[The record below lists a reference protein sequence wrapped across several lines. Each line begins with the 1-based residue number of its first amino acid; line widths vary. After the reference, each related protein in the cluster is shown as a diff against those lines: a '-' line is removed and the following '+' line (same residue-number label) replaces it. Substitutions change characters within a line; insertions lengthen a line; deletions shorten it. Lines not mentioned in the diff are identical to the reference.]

1 MNLVDELSRL
11 PAQPVA
17 ALQLLRLLND
27 PDGSAAEMAAVI
39 DLDPSLSAR
48 VLQLAN
54 ARHRVD
60 GGTVTSATRAVV
72 LLGVPTVKGVAA
84 AAAGRLLGDESDLGP
99 RDYWAHSVTTAT
111 VASVL
116 ARRVGAN
123 PSDAFTAGLLHDVGL
138 ALMHRADPRAYEEVV
153 GGHLGPEAERA
164 AFGMSHAEAG
174 ATALRAWHL
183 PEPLVRAVADHHRPP
198 GRRTYLL
205 TQVVIA
211 ADALADAVEPLALR
225 EDRWP
230 VETALRALSIDP
242 SETPALMAEVRREL
256 ERTTRVIG
264 PA

>member
-1 MNLVDELSRL
+1 MNLVDELARL

-17 ALQLLRLLND
+17 ALQLLRLLDD
-27 PDGSAAEMAAVI
+27 PDGSAAQLAAVI

-48 VLQLAN
+48 VLQMAN
-54 ARHRVD
+54 SRHRGV
-60 GGTVTSATRAVV
+60 GGTITSATRAVV

-99 RDYWAHSVTTAT
+99 RDYWAHSVTTAG

-138 ALMHRADPRAYEEVV
+138 ALMHGADRRAYDEVI
-153 GGHLGPEAERA
+153 GRRLGPEAERG
-164 AFGMSHAEAG
+164 AFGMTHAEAG
-174 ATALRAWHL
+174 AAALRAWHL
-183 PEPLVRAVADHHRPP
+183 PEPLIRAVADHHRPP
-198 GRRTYLL
+198 GRRSYLL

-211 ADALADAVEPLALR
+211 ADALADTVEPLALH
-225 EDRWP
+225 EERWP

-242 SETPALMAEVRREL
+242 SELPTLMGEVGREL
-256 ERTTRVIG
+256 DRTTRVIG
-264 PA
+264 AA